1 MWIPGEIQ
9 PPIFFFELIRKKKKN
24 NETEKGTVLLEN
36 QIRNIKEK
44 RAAL

>member
-1 MWIPGEIQ
+1 MNTWWNPATY
-9 PPIFFFELIRKKKKN
+9 FFFELIREKKKN